1 MKKKKGAFARL
12 STYMLR
18 HKLIYS
24 ILLLVTLFSI
34 VLDLTMAWFLSRITD
49 AAVRLDVEAFTGL
62 AWFGVIFLTVAGINT
77 FLSVYLK
84 TNISAKIRNELRQDM
99 MGHTLAL
106 PQSYFDRNHSGDLLS
121 RFTNDNQSVGEACGH
136 VMMDLLRNPLLAVA
150 SFAYLIYINWLLALI
165 CLSVGP
171 LLFLTGK
178 IFGNAMRANSVR
190 VQENM
195 SRTTAFLND
204 ILGSSMVFKAFSI
217 ERRLQKQYV
226 EYSES
231 IASGEKKKARIE
243 GATGAISSVL
253 GNLTFLLAL
262 VIAGWFVA
270 QGSLEVG
277 AMIAFIQLMNYLVGP
292 FSVLPGLVASMQ
304 QSLGAAER
312 IFEVM
317 DAAPE
322 VEVLPDQQM
331 QQPDFNVLQLAD
343 LSFGYPESEKQSL
356 SKVNLEL
363 TRGKQMAV
371 VGPSGGGKSTLFKLL
386 LGFYK
391 PDAGEI
397 SINNQAIAGMPL
409 EQLRS
414 YFAYV
419 PQESGLYTGSIRDNI
434 GNGRPGATE
443 EEIIEA
449 LRQANAYDF
458 VMELPEG
465 IHTDIGEHGSRLS
478 GGQRQRLS
486 IARAML
492 KNAPIL
498 LLDEATAA
506 LDNESEKMV
515 QQAIRKLM
523 KDKTTLVIA
532 HRLSTIQNADIILV
546 MENGEIVERG
556 GHEELLEAEGRYFEL
571 YNSQLEQEAVEEGQY
586 SSLGGES
593 LSSGGTAPLKQETAA
608 AGTL

>member
-217 ERRLQKQYV
+217 ERRLQKQYI

-270 QGSLEVG
+270 KGSLEVG

-312 IFEVM
+312 I
-317 DAAPE
+317 
-322 VEVLPDQQM
+322 
-331 QQPDFNVLQLAD
+331 
-343 LSFGYPESEKQSL
+343 
-356 SKVNLEL
+356 
-363 TRGKQMAV
+363 
-371 VGPSGGGKSTLFKLL
+371 
-386 LGFYK
+386 
-391 PDAGEI
+391 
-397 SINNQAIAGMPL
+397 
-409 EQLRS
+409 
-414 YFAYV
+414 
-419 PQESGLYTGSIRDNI
+419 
-434 GNGRPGATE
+434 
-443 EEIIEA
+443 
-449 LRQANAYDF
+449 
-458 VMELPEG
+458 
-465 IHTDIGEHGSRLS
+465 
-478 GGQRQRLS
+478 
-486 IARAML
+486 L
-492 KNAPIL
+492 K
-498 LLDEATAA
+498 
-506 LDNESEKMV
+506 
-515 QQAIRKLM
+515 
-523 KDKTTLVIA
+523 
-532 HRLSTIQNADIILV
+532 
-546 MENGEIVERG
+546 
-556 GHEELLEAEGRYFEL
+556 
-571 YNSQLEQEAVEEGQY
+571 
-586 SSLGGES
+586 
-593 LSSGGTAPLKQETAA
+593 
-608 AGTL
+608 

>member
-1 MKKKKGAFARL
+1 MKKKGAFARL

-18 HKLIYS
+18 HKLIYA

-34 VLDLTMAWFLSRITD
+34 VFDLTMAWFLARITD
-49 AAVRLDVEAFTGL
+49 AAVRLDVEAFKGL
-62 AWFGVIFLTVAGINT
+62 AWFGVIFLAVVGLNT
-77 FLSVYLK
+77 FFSSYLK

-99 MGHTLAL
+99 MGHTLRL

-121 RFTNDNQSVGEACGH
+121 RFTNDNQSVGEACGQ
-136 VMMDLLRNPLLAVA
+136 VMIDLLRNPLLAVA

-165 CLSVGP
+165 CLSIGP

-178 IFGNAMRANSVR
+178 VFGNAMRINSVR
-190 VQENM
+190 VQESM
-195 SRTTAFLND
+195 SKTTAFLND

-217 ERRLQKQYV
+217 ERRLQKQYT

-243 GATGAISSVL
+243 GATGAISAVL

-270 QGSLEVG
+270 NGRLEVG

-304 QSLGAAER
+304 QSLGAAQR

-317 DAAPE
+317 DAPAE
-322 VEVLPDQQM
+322 VEALPEQQADQ
-331 QQPDFNVLQLAD
+331 PEFAGLQLID
-343 LSFGYPESEKQSL
+343 LCFGYPESEKQSL
-356 SKVNLEL
+356 SKVSLEL
-363 TRGKQMAV
+363 PRGKQMAV

-397 SINNQAIAGMPL
+397 VINGRPINGMAL
-409 EQLRS
+409 EELRS

-434 GNGRPGATE
+434 ENGKPGARATD

-449 LRQANAYDF
+449 LRQANAYEF
-458 VMELPEG
+458 VMELPDG
-465 IHTDIGEHGSRLS
+465 MHTDIGEHGSRLS

-532 HRLSTIQNADIILV
+532 HRLSTIQNADMILV
-546 MENGEIVERG
+546 MENGQIVERG
-556 GHEELLEAEGRYFEL
+556 GHEELLAAEGRYYDL
-571 YNSQLEQEAVEEGQY
+571 YNSQLEQESGEEP
-586 SSLGGES
+586 L
-593 LSSGGTAPLKQETAA
+593 TAISC
-608 AGTL
+608 